1 MTQATDNFDI
11 DAMLDGT
18 LDDLADLPE
27 FKPYPAGTHAV
38 VLTIVDKTAAKNR
51 VNNHPGFEVKMKA
64 VETLELANSDETPL
78 VAGAETSVL
87 YLLDNP
93 IGQGSFK
100 KLLASAAEHFGAK
113 SNRELMADSEG
124 AEALVTTGHRKDN
137 NDKDKKYTTLE
148 KLMII

>member
-1 MTQATDNFDI
+1 MATDNFDV
-11 DAMLDGT
+11 DALLDGT
-18 LDDLADLPE
+18 LDDLSDLPE

-38 VLTIVDKTAAKNR
+38 VLTIVDKTAAANR

-64 VETLELANSDETPL
+64 VETLELANSDDQPL
-78 VAGAETSVL
+78 AAGAETSVL

-113 SNRELMADSEG
+113 SNRELIADLNG
-124 AEALVTTGHRKDN
+124 ATVAVVTRQRQN
-137 NDKDKKYTTLE
+137 KDKTQTYTDIVE
-148 KLMII
+148 MKVA

>member
-64 VETLELANSDETPL
+64 VETMELADSNETPL

-113 SNRELMADSEG
+113 SNRDLIADLQG
-124 AEALVTTGHRKDN
+124 ATVAVVTRQRQN
-137 NDKDKKYTTLE
+137 KDKTQTYTDIVE
-148 KLMII
+148 MKVA

>member
-38 VLTIVDKTAAKNR
+38 VLTIVDKTAPKNR

-64 VETLELANSDETPL
+64 VETLELADSNDVPL
-78 VAGAETSVL
+78 TAGAETSVL

-113 SNRELMADSEG
+113 SNRELIADLQG
-124 AEALVTTGHRKDN
+124 ATVAVVTRQRQN
-137 NDKDKKYTTLE
+137 KDKTQTYTDIVE
-148 KLMII
+148 MKVA

>member
-1 MTQATDNFDI
+1 MASQDNFDI

-27 FKPYPAGTHAV
+27 FKPYPVGTHAV
-38 VLTIVDKTAAKNR
+38 ILTIVDKTAPKDR

-64 VETLELANSDETPL
+64 VETLELANSDDTPL
-78 VAGAETSVL
+78 IAGAETSVL

-113 SNRELMADSEG
+113 SNRELIADLQG
-124 AEALVTTGHRKDN
+124 ATVAVVTRQRQNKEKTQT
-137 NDKDKKYTTLE
+137 YTDIVE
-148 KLMII
+148 MKVA

>member
-1 MTQATDNFDI
+1 MAQDNFDV

-38 VLTIVDKTAAKNR
+38 VLTIVDLTAPAKR
-51 VNNHPGFEVKMKA
+51 INNHPGFEVKMKA
-64 VETLELANSDETPL
+64 VETLELANSNDTPL
-78 VAGAETSVL
+78 APGAESSVL

-113 SNRELMADSEG
+113 TNRELIADLQG
-124 AEALVTTGHRKDN
+124 ATVAVVTRQRQN
-137 NDKDKKYTTLE
+137 KDKTQTYTDIVE
-148 KLMII
+148 MKVA

>member
-1 MTQATDNFDI
+1 MAQDNFDV

-64 VETLELANSDETPL
+64 VETLELASSDDQPL
-78 VAGAETSVL
+78 APGAETSVL

-100 KLLASAAEHFGAK
+100 KLLASAAEHFGTK
-113 SNRELMADSEG
+113 SNRELIVDLQG
-124 AEALVTTGHRKDN
+124 ATVAVVTRQRQN
-137 NDKDKKYTTLE
+137 KDKTQTYTDIVE
-148 KLMII
+148 MKVA

>member
-1 MTQATDNFDI
+1 MAQDNFDI

-27 FKPYPAGTHAV
+27 FKPYPVGTHAV
-38 VLTIVDKTAAKNR
+38 VLTIVDKTAPKDR

-64 VETLELANSDETPL
+64 VETLELANSDDTPL

-113 SNRELMADSEG
+113 SNRELIADLQG
-124 AEALVTTGHRKDN
+124 ATVAVVTRQRQNKEKTQT
-137 NDKDKKYTTLE
+137 YTDIVE
-148 KLMII
+148 MKVA

>member
-1 MTQATDNFDI
+1 MAQDNFDV

-64 VETLELANSDETPL
+64 VETLELASSDDQPL
-78 VAGAETSVL
+78 AAGAETSVL

-113 SNRELMADSEG
+113 TNRELIADLQG
-124 AEALVTTGHRKDN
+124 ATVAVVTRQRQN
-137 NDKDKKYTTLE
+137 KDKTQTYTDIVE
-148 KLMII
+148 MKVA

>member
-1 MTQATDNFDI
+1 MSQDNFDI
-11 DAMLDGT
+11 NAMLDGT

-27 FKPYPAGTHAV
+27 FKPFPAGTHAV
-38 VLTIVDKTAAKNR
+38 TLQIVDKTAPKDR

-64 VETLELANSDETPL
+64 VETLELANSDDVPL
-78 VAGAETSVL
+78 TAGAETSVL

-113 SNRELMADSEG
+113 TNRELIADLQG
-124 AEALVTTGHRKDN
+124 ATVAVVTRVRQN
-137 NDKDKKYTTLE
+137 KDKTQSYTDIVE
-148 KLMII
+148 MKVA

>member
-1 MTQATDNFDI
+1 MASQDNFDI

-18 LDDLADLPE
+18 LDDLADMPE
-27 FKPYPAGTHAV
+27 FKPYPVGTHAV
-38 VLTIVDKTAAKNR
+38 VLTIVDKTAPKDR

-64 VETLELANSDETPL
+64 VETLELANSDDTPL

-113 SNRELMADSEG
+113 SNRELIADLQG
-124 AEALVTTGHRKDN
+124 ATVAVVTRQRQNKEKTQT
-137 NDKDKKYTTLE
+137 YTDIVE
-148 KLMII
+148 MKVA

>member
-1 MTQATDNFDI
+1 MASQDNFDI
-11 DAMLDGT
+11 NAMLDGT

-27 FKPYPAGTHAV
+27 FKPYPVGTHAV
-38 VLTIVDKTAAKNR
+38 VLTIVDKTAPKDR
-51 VNNHPGFEVKMKA
+51 VNNHPGFEFKMKA
-64 VETLELANSDETPL
+64 VETLELANSDDTPL

-113 SNRELMADSEG
+113 SNRELIADLQG
-124 AEALVTTGHRKDN
+124 ATVAVVTRQRQNKEKTQT
-137 NDKDKKYTTLE
+137 YTDIVE
-148 KLMII
+148 MKVA

>member
-1 MTQATDNFDI
+1 MAQDNFDI

-18 LDDLADLPE
+18 LDDLADMPE
-27 FKPYPAGTHAV
+27 FKPYPVGTHAV
-38 VLTIVDKTAAKNR
+38 VLTIVDKTAPKDR

-64 VETLELANSDETPL
+64 VETLELANSDDTPL

-87 YLLDNP
+87 YVLDNP

-113 SNRELMADSEG
+113 SNRELIADLQG
-124 AEALVTTGHRKDN
+124 ATVAVVTRQRQNKEKTQT
-137 NDKDKKYTTLE
+137 YTDIVE
-148 KLMII
+148 MKVA

>member
-1 MTQATDNFDI
+1 MAQDNFDI

-38 VLTIVDKTAAKNR
+38 ILTIVDKTAEKDR
-51 VNNHPGFEVKMKA
+51 VNKHPGFEVKMKA
-64 VETLELANSDETPL
+64 VETLELANSDDTPL
-78 VAGAETSVL
+78 AAGAETSVL

-113 SNRELMADSEG
+113 SNRELIADLNG
-124 AEALVTTGHRKDN
+124 ATVAVVTRQRQN
-137 NDKDKKYTTLE
+137 KDKTQTYTDIVE
-148 KLMII
+148 MKVA

>member
-38 VLTIVDKTAAKNR
+38 ILTIVDKTAAKNR

-113 SNRELMADSEG
+113 SNRELIADLQG
-124 AEALVTTGHRKDN
+124 ATVAVVTRQRSN
-137 NDKDKKYTTLE
+137 KDKTQMYTDIVE
-148 KLMII
+148 MKVA

>member
-1 MTQATDNFDI
+1 MAQDNFDI

-18 LDDLADLPE
+18 LDDLADMPE
-27 FKPYPAGTHAV
+27 FKPYPVGTHAV
-38 VLTIVDKTAAKNR
+38 VLTIVDKTAPKDR

-64 VETLELANSDETPL
+64 VETLELANSDDTPL

-113 SNRELMADSEG
+113 SNRELIADLQG
-124 AEALVTTGHRKDN
+124 ATVAVVTRQRQNKEKTQT
-137 NDKDKKYTTLE
+137 YTDIVE
-148 KLMII
+148 MKVA

>member
-1 MTQATDNFDI
+1 MASQDNFDI

-27 FKPYPAGTHAV
+27 FKPYPVGTHAV
-38 VLTIVDKTAAKNR
+38 ILTIVDKTAPKDR

-64 VETLELANSDETPL
+64 VETLELANSDDTPL

-113 SNRELMADSEG
+113 SNRELIADLQG
-124 AEALVTTGHRKDN
+124 ATVAVVTRQRQNKEKTQT
-137 NDKDKKYTTLE
+137 YTDIVE
-148 KLMII
+148 MKVA

>member
-1 MTQATDNFDI
+1 MAQDNFDI

-27 FKPYPAGTHAV
+27 FKPFPVGTHAV
-38 VLTIVDKTAAKNR
+38 VLTIVDKTAPKDR

-64 VETLELANSDETPL
+64 VETLELANSDDTPL

-100 KLLASAAEHFGAK
+100 KFLASAAEHFGAK
-113 SNRELMADSEG
+113 SNRELIADLQG
-124 AEALVTTGHRKDN
+124 ATVAVVTRQRQNKEKTQT
-137 NDKDKKYTTLE
+137 YTDIVE
-148 KLMII
+148 MKVA

>member
-1 MTQATDNFDI
+1 MAQDNFDV

-38 VLTIVDKTAAKNR
+38 VLTIVDKTAPKNR
-51 VNNHPGFEVKMKA
+51 VNNHPGFEVKMNA
-64 VETLELANSDETPL
+64 VETLELASSDDQPL
-78 VAGAETSVL
+78 VPGAETSVL

-113 SNRELMADSEG
+113 TNRELIADLQG
-124 AEALVTTGHRKDN
+124 ATVAVVTRQRQN
-137 NDKDKKYTTLE
+137 KDKTQTYTDIVE
-148 KLMII
+148 MKVA

>member
-1 MTQATDNFDI
+1 MAQDNFDI
-11 DAMLDGT
+11 AALLDGT

-27 FKPYPAGTHAV
+27 FKPFPVGTHAV
-38 VLTIVDKTAAKNR
+38 VLTIINKTAPKDR

-64 VETLELANSDETPL
+64 VETLELANPDDTSL

-113 SNRELMADSEG
+113 SNRELIADLNG
-124 AEALVTTGHRKDN
+124 ATVAVVTRQRQNKEKTQT
-137 NDKDKKYTTLE
+137 YTDIVE
-148 KLMII
+148 MKVA